1 MRKNVLVSLL
11 AVTSA
16 STMPAWANADVDQ
29 IKTDAAT
36 DWDGAS
42 DLEIE
47 SGLIVSPSGATI
59 TQTIKELYPGT
70 YTLTAETNEN
80 AKILIDGKE
89 LAADGQ
95 FKIDAV
101 KDVTISIESKD
112 GSQYKVG
119 GFKLTLVYNFANA
132 KKVLTSMLS
141 EATSKI
147 YTGDKAGQDL
157 LQKASSIA
165 AKVSAIDDDKE
176 DSYANYI
183 EYGLY
188 AETLE
193 ESAIY
198 QEIAK
203 FSTDV
208 DAQANNSSAYA
219 EAVTNDN
226 SVYNV
231 QKAALAAAKAAVD
244 AITDADEKAYVE
256 AMTKDA
262 YGNISDLIEDYKTR
276 AVAAYNEGSAGI
288 EFSAEKNA
296 DFVKDVTERLNGYSA
311 AITSAQADHA
321 AYVEVNDAITKV
333 KGDYTKSQQEIYNSL
348 QGDETHPD
356 VYEALRTEAQTKLN
370 AVYVNI
376 MAVEKA
382 NGTAENHVGAA
393 AAKDDNLAKLDEYTA
408 SITDLKTYYVD
419 KANVLKDAYTKAQ
432 TELKGLQD
440 RIDALKKTPGV
451 GDNAEFAETIN
462 GIQDSID
469 EFSSTIEADNKDNTI
484 DSKNYS
490 ETVRKI
496 STAID
501 DLTSGSQG
509 AVDNYN
515 AWVAVTELLK
525 GKQGEFDEAKKA
537 VNALASTD
545 KKYVVSGKY
554 AAEETAIQN
563 SIADLTKGADDA
575 LEDRKCVEYQTENAA
590 AINAIS
596 ATVDAYQQA
605 AEAALAAYET
615 IVTEVAKYNEAI
627 AELEEKVTNRSVY
640 VYAESTDQKKVTYG
654 DKIDGFK
661 ATVNDITGAKDE
673 ALKLAGKE
681 HSDALIAAE
690 GKTEGVT
697 IVADA
702 AALVDSYDPD
712 KAEYDKN
719 VVTEA
724 VGKLT
729 AQATAL
735 VDDAVDKLEKFED
748 WSTDSLGLRWEKE
761 IKAEKDYVDK
771 QIVDQRTAIAGA
783 TDTAKTDAAAAMA
796 VLANVNSALVEI
808 NDTIDKLIVKAKNIK
823 AEVAAN
829 KTAKTD
835 ADKVINGIETQLLG
849 NRATIKG
856 VVELNEDALRADEF
870 KTLVDELSDKIE
882 EQRKAVNDAYTSET
896 LVAAWADSEDE
907 EGNKV
912 EGIESKLNAI
922 SADVEAAREAAQ
934 ASTANY
940 KAYTEMSKEITR
952 LKGLI
957 TTEKAKVVELGDLGA
972 AQTYYDDLLDVTYT
986 GDLDKLQ
993 DGADNAYSEEGK
1005 RDCENFYNSKK
1016 ATLKLY
1022 ETNITKV
1029 ASDAKANKEN
1039 YDNQTAKHT
1048 TVSDSW
1054 SKVYYRISTS
1064 DQTSEVQGYLNRL
1077 TEQQTLLNGVNNLI
1091 DESYATGKSVDKN
1104 DEIIESLNNI
1114 SAKIEEINQEQLGG
1128 YYGAVAKDNAERY
1141 LAFTEAVEKARA
1153 DYNDAIILIADFS
1166 ALTNS
1171 DLAEVAAKYIKPA
1184 NEAMSGLLTDLRDF
1198 EKTVSTEYNDKY
1210 LGVAEPDLFD
1220 ANESYKKK
1228 VETDYIGVI
1237 ATALS
1242 TLDNEVSGK
1251 ARELLSV
1258 KLADAESK
1266 LNAAISS
1273 LNGYDQKVIEGSF
1286 TDVKKIIADAKNA
1299 SDEKYFA
1306 LSADKHLNALDT
1318 ITDEVI
1324 SAGQEDAAQR
1334 EYNTIIAA
1342 AEKQIAAD
1350 KETLAGYKY
1359 EGVENDI
1366 EAYDGAVM
1374 YYGFA
1379 KQHAEDNAGNLF
1391 GNNLDIIKATL
1402 DAYKTE
1408 AKRICDSAKAKN
1420 DNFNAEQGAYGEMMQ
1435 GVADLEKAHAEAA
1448 EFVDGYVITDDCGL
1462 TDAMSRIDELRT
1474 DIENN
1479 LSAGTCA
1486 SYKEDGYASDS
1497 LSVINKIKNVYTK
1510 ANTVESERLTA
1521 EIEALKGEQNKAAN
1535 AAQQRG
1541 DAAEIEKVDS
1551 YIDAIKELSDNLI
1564 DMEADPNFSALDE
1577 KDKQTKYLE
1586 FETRIA
1592 TMRAELAA
1600 YYNTNL
1606 ETTTIETLNSAL
1618 AEVESKYNAEYE
1630 VLDGCHT
1637 NVKADYTEALAAVKT
1652 SIDDIRAEIAE
1663 YADAGSI
1670 LFYEGKLST
1679 GIAAVETELAKL
1691 TQKIADAQ
1699 QPYDID
1705 TQKYGDLKDELDKLD
1720 GALADIIEKAG
1731 DGKYEFVNIDE
1742 ASIWNEDHL
1751 VSIKSI
1757 EDRIASD
1764 REALDERTTLLTNNS
1779 KNANAETVGKDIV
1792 AFDKGI
1798 TYTELYYRIE
1808 STDEKESGLRALYNT
1823 VGNIITNSNY
1833 TKETGDK
1840 LKKDLSELDKSIKAI
1855 SYYNNKAYDNF
1866 ISKDIYGNDLIDEDG
1881 NPVVMAIDYMTEAVP
1896 AVWERYGELTEL
1908 LNSLKADAEYYAYI
1922 LGDVNRDGSVMV
1934 DDYTEILNHVLE
1946 IETIEEG
1953 SVKYLAADVN
1963 EDGNVNIGDITGVT
1977 NIIIGNSNTGLRAA
1991 ARYAAQQGGAGNIE
2005 LATESNGDVTRV
2017 AVKINGSAAYVG
2029 AQMDIKLP
2037 AGVTLLSATSG
2048 SSEHN
2053 LYQNTL
2059 ADGTQ
2064 RVVVSSMQNSVL
2076 CTNGEAV
2083 VWLELAGKVDGN
2095 ISIDNVFASDARG
2108 IAYSIDGTGNGTTG
2122 IDGLDANKSLKDKI
2136 YSVGGQMMKT
2146 LKKGVNIL
2154 RGSDGSTKKV
2164 LRK

>member
-36 DWDGAS
+36 DWEGAS
-42 DLEIE
+42 DLELE
-47 SGLIVSPSGATI
+47 SGLIVSPSGATV
-59 TQTIKELYPGT
+59 TQNIGKLYPGT

-80 AKILIDGKE
+80 AKILVDGKE

-95 FKIDAV
+95 FKIDVV

-132 KKVLTSMLS
+132 KSVLTSMLS

-147 YTGDKAGQDL
+147 YAEDEAGKAL
-157 LQKASSIA
+157 LQEASSLATKVAAIA
-165 AKVSAIDDDKE
+165 DDNE
-176 DSYANYI
+176 DSYAKYI

-198 QEIAK
+198 NEIAE
-203 FSTDV
+203 FSKKV

-219 EAVTNDN
+219 EAKK
-226 SVYNV
+226 VYEA
-231 QKAALAAAKAAVD
+231 QTTALATAKAAVD
-244 AITDADEKAYVE
+244 AIADADEKAYVE
-256 AMTKDA
+256 AMTKGA
-262 YGNISDLIEDYKTR
+262 YGTISEKIEKYKTE
-276 AVAAYNEGSAGI
+276 ADAAYAKGTAGK

-296 DFVKDVTERLNGYSA
+296 EFVGDVTDLLKKYSD
-311 AITSAQADHA
+311 AIKSAQADHA
-321 AYVEVNDAITKV
+321 AYVEVGEAIATIKTL
-333 KGDYTKSQQEIYNSL
+333 YTESQQEIYSGL
-348 QGDETHPD
+348 QGDDTHPD
-356 VYEALRTEAQTKLN
+356 VYEALRTKAQTELN

-376 MAVEKA
+376 MTVEKA
-382 NGTAENHVGAA
+382 NGTDENHAGAA
-393 AAKDDNLAKLDEYTA
+393 TAKEENLAKLAEYTA
-408 SITDLKTYYVD
+408 SINELKTTYVD
-419 KANVLKDAYTKAQ
+419 KANALKEAYTKAKAD
-432 TELKGLQD
+432 LKGLQD
-440 RIDALKKTPGV
+440 RLDALKKTPGV
-451 GDNAEFAETIN
+451 GDNAEFAETISE
-462 GIQDSID
+462 IQASID
-469 EFSSTIEADNKDNTI
+469 AFSSTIEADNKENTI
-484 DSKNYS
+484 DSKDYS
-490 ETVRKI
+490 ETVSKI
-496 STAID
+496 SIAID
-501 DLTSGSQG
+501 ELTSGSQG

-515 AWVAVTELLK
+515 AWIAVTELLK
-525 GKQGEFDEAKKA
+525 GKQGEYDEAKKA
-537 VNALASTD
+537 VNALVSTD
-545 KKYVVSGKY
+545 KAYVVSGKY
-554 AAEETAIQN
+554 ATEEAAIQKSIDGFKSGAETA
-563 SIADLTKGADDA
+563 LKEGT
-575 LEDRKCVEYQTENAA
+575 CVKYQTDNTD
-590 AINAIS
+590 AINDIS
-596 ATVDAYQQA
+596 ATVAAYQQA
-605 AEAALAAYET
+605 AKDALDAYEI
-615 IVTEVAKYNEAI
+615 IVGEVANCNMAI
-627 AELEEKVTNRSVY
+627 AYLEEKVTNRSVY

-661 ATVNDITGAKDE
+661 ATIKEITTDKDA
-673 ALKLAGKE
+673 ALDLEGKE
-681 HSDALIAAE
+681 HSDKLIEVADEAYTAKVEIE
-690 GKTEGVT
+690 GKAET
-697 IVADA
+697 
-702 AALVDSYDPD
+702 LVNSYDAD

-761 IKAEKDYVDK
+761 VKAEKDYVDK
-771 QIVDQRTAIAGA
+771 QIAEQKTAIDDA
-783 TDTAKTDAAAAMA
+783 TKTAETDAAAAMA

-808 NDTIDKLIVKAKNIK
+808 NDTIDKLIVKAGNIK
-823 AEVAAN
+823 TEVAAN

-835 ADKVINGIETQLLG
+835 ADKAIASIETQLLG

-856 VVELNEDALRADEF
+856 VEELNEDASRAAEF
-870 KTLVDELSDKIE
+870 TAMVAELSDKIGK
-882 EQRKAVNDAYTSET
+882 QKQAVNDAYASET
-896 LVAAWADSEDE
+896 LVAAWADSEDG

-912 EGIESKLNAI
+912 EGIKSKLDAI
-922 SADVEAAREAAQ
+922 SADVAAAREAAQ

-940 KAYTEMSKEITR
+940 KAYAEMSKEITR

-957 TTEKAKVVELGDLGA
+957 TTEKAKVGELGDLGA

-1048 TVSDSW
+1048 TVNESW

-1153 DYNDAIILIADFS
+1153 DYNNAIILIADFS

-1171 DLAEVAAKYIKPA
+1171 DLAEVAAEYIKPA

-1198 EKTVSTEYNDKY
+1198 EKTVSTEYNKY
-1210 LGVAEPDLFD
+1210 LETAEPDLFD
-1220 ANESYKKK
+1220 ANESYKKT
-1228 VETDYIGVI
+1228 VEIDYIGKI

-1258 KLADAESK
+1258 KLADAEGK
-1266 LNAAISS
+1266 LNAAIAS
-1273 LNGYDQKVIEGSF
+1273 LDGYDQKVIDGSF

-1318 ITDEVI
+1318 VTDEVI

-1366 EAYDGAVM
+1366 KAYEEQAVI
-1374 YYGFA
+1374 YYGWA

-1408 AKRICDSAKAKN
+1408 AKRICDAAKAKN

-1474 DIENN
+1474 AIENN

-1510 ANTVESERLTA
+1510 ANTAESERLTA

-1551 YIDAIKELSDNLI
+1551 YIDAIKELSVNLI
-1564 DMEADPNFSALDE
+1564 DMEADPGFIALDE
-1577 KDKQTKYLE
+1577 KDKQPKYLE
-1586 FETRIA
+1586 FETKIA

-1600 YYNTNL
+1600 YYDANL
-1606 ETTTIETLNSAL
+1606 AATTIETLNSAL
-1618 AEVESKYNAEYE
+1618 AEVESKYNAELK
-1630 VLDGCHT
+1630 VLNGCHQ
-1637 NVKADYTEALAAVKT
+1637 NVKDDYTEALAAVKT
-1652 SIDDIRAEIAE
+1652 SIDNMSAEIAK
-1663 YADAGSI
+1663 YAEAGSI

-1679 GIAAVETELAKL
+1679 GIAAVEAELAKL
-1691 TQKIADAQ
+1691 TQDIADAQ
-1699 QPYDID
+1699 KPYTINDA
-1705 TQKYGDLKDELDKLD
+1705 KYVELTAELDKLEASLD
-1720 GALADIIEKAG
+1720 AVVEKISN
-1731 DGKYEFVNIDE
+1731 YEFFD
-1742 ASIWNEDHL
+1742 
-1751 VSIKSI
+1751 IKQYQYYI
-1757 EDRIASD
+1757 EDVRGVIDYDRQILEETNAAFSLTENSENVNKSLVELCIADLDKYATYDELEQRIY
-1764 REALDERTTLLTNNS
+1764 NS
-1779 KNANAETVGKDIV
+1779 NENK
-1792 AFDKGI
+1792 
-1798 TYTELYYRIE
+1798 
-1808 STDEKESGLRALYNT
+1808 SGLLALYNK
-1823 VGNIITNSNY
+1823 VSNIINTSKYTEENGDELRAERLRLNRLIGLLYTYNS
-1833 TKETGDK
+1833 D
-1840 LKKDLSELDKSIKAI
+1840 A
-1855 SYYNNKAYDNF
+1855 YNNGTVNQ
-1866 ISKDIYGNDLIDEDG
+1866 DLDG
-1881 NPVVMAIDYMTEAVP
+1881 NPLLDEETGVQGMAIDYMTEAVP
-1896 AVWERYGELTEL
+1896 AVWERYGELTEQ
-1908 LNSLKADAEYYAYI
+1908 LNSLKADAEGYAYI
-1922 LGDVNRDGSVMV
+1922 LGDVNRDGSVLV
-1934 DDYTEILNHVLE
+1934 DDYTQILNYVLE
-1946 IETIEEG
+1946 VETVDEG
-1953 SVKYLAADVN
+1953 SMEYLAADVN
-1963 EDGNVNIGDITGVT
+1963 EDGNINIGDVTAVT
-1977 NIIIGNSNTGLRAA
+1977 NAILGNNNTGLRAV
-1991 ARYAAQQGGAGNIE
+1991 ARYEAAQQGAAGSLE

-2017 AVKINGSAAYVG
+2017 AVRINGSAAYVG

-2064 RVVVSSMQNSVL
+2064 RVVVSSMQNSAL
-2076 CTNGEAV
+2076 GTNGEAV
-2083 VWLELAGKVDGN
+2083 VLLELAGKVDGN
-2095 ISIDNVFASDARG
+2095 ISIANVFASDARG
-2108 IAYSIDGTGNGTTG
+2108 IAYSIDGTGEGTTG
-2122 IDGLDANKSLKDKI
+2122 IGGVDADKSLKDKI
-2136 YSVGGQMMKT
+2136 YSVGGQVIKT

>member
-36 DWDGAS
+36 DWEGAS

-47 SGLIVSPSGATI
+47 SGLIVSPSGATVTRNI
-59 TQTIKELYPGT
+59 GKLYPGT

-89 LAADGQ
+89 LAANGQ
-95 FKIDAV
+95 FKVDAV

-132 KKVLTSMLS
+132 KNVLTSMLS

-147 YTGDKAGQDL
+147 YAGDDAGKAL
-157 LQKASSIA
+157 LQEASSIA
-165 AKVSAIDDDKE
+165 TKVAAIADDKE

-198 QEIAK
+198 KEIAE
-203 FSTDV
+203 FSNKV
-208 DAQANNSSAYA
+208 DAQANNSTAYA

-226 SVYNV
+226 SIYNV
-231 QKAALAAAKAAVD
+231 QKAALATAKAAVD

-256 AMTKDA
+256 AITKEA
-262 YGNISDLIEDYKTR
+262 YDNISSKIEDYKTR
-276 AVAAYNEGSAGI
+276 AVAAYENGTAGI

-296 DFVKDVTERLNGYSA
+296 AFVGEVEKLLNEYSA
-311 AITSAQADHA
+311 AIESAQADHA
-321 AYVEVNDAITKV
+321 AYVEVSEAISTIKTL
-333 KGDYTKSQQEIYNSL
+333 YTTSQQEIYNSL

-356 VYEALRTEAQTKLN
+356 VYEALRTEAQTELN

-382 NGTAENHVGAA
+382 NGTADNHVGAA
-393 AAKDDNLAKLDEYTA
+393 VGKDTNLTKLAEFTT
-408 SITDLKTYYVD
+408 SINNLKDKYVT
-419 KANVLKDAYTKAQ
+419 KANALKAAYTDAKA
-432 TELKGLQD
+432 ELKGLQD
-440 RIDALKKTPGV
+440 RIDALKNTPGV
-451 GDNAEFAETIN
+451 GDNAEFTETIDE
-462 GIQDSID
+462 IQASID
-469 EFSSTIEADNKDNTI
+469 AFSSMIEADNNDNTI

-490 ETVRKI
+490 ETVSKI

-501 DLTSGSQG
+501 ELTSGSQG

-515 AWVAVTELLK
+515 AWGAVTDLLK
-525 GKQGEFDEAKKA
+525 DKQKEFDEAKKA

-554 AAEETAIQN
+554 AAEETAIQK
-563 SIADLTKGADDA
+563 SIADLTAGADDA
-575 LEDRKCVEYQTENAA
+575 LKYGTCVKYQTENAA
-590 AINAIS
+590 AINEIS
-596 ATVDAYQQA
+596 TKVNDYQTA

-615 IVTEVAKYNEAI
+615 IVTKVAEYNEAI

-640 VYAESTDQKKVTYG
+640 VNGNKSVTYG

-661 ATVNDITGAKDE
+661 ATVKKITGAKDE
-673 ALKLAGKE
+673 ALELAGKE
-681 HSDALIAAE
+681 HSDALIAAAAL
-690 GKTEGVT
+690 TNDVN
-697 IVADA
+697 IVAEA
-702 AALVDSYDPD
+702 AALVDIYDAD

-783 TDTAKTDAAAAMA
+783 TETAKTDAAAAMA

-856 VVELNEDALRADEF
+856 VVELNEDALRVDEF
-870 KTLVDELSDKIE
+870 TTLVDELSAKIE

-912 EGIESKLNAI
+912 EGLESKLNTI

-957 TTEKAKVVELGDLGA
+957 TTEKAKVGELGDLGA

-1077 TEQQTLLNGVNNLI
+1077 TEQQTLLNGVTNLI

-1104 DEIIESLNNI
+1104 DEIIESLKNI
-1114 SAKIEEINQEQLGG
+1114 SAEIDKINQEQLGG

-1141 LAFTEAVEKARA
+1141 LAFTEAVAKARA
-1153 DYNDAIILIADFS
+1153 DYNNAIILIADFS

-1171 DLAEVAAKYIKPA
+1171 DLAKVAADYIKSA

-1198 EKTVSTEYNDKY
+1198 EKTVSTEYNKY
-1210 LGVAEPDLFD
+1210 LETAEPDLFD

-1251 ARELLSV
+1251 ARELLNV
-1258 KLADAESK
+1258 KLADAEGK
-1266 LNAAISS
+1266 LNAAIAS

-1318 ITDEVI
+1318 VTDEVI

-1366 EAYDGAVM
+1366 KAYEEQAVI

-1379 KQHAEDNAGNLF
+1379 KERAEANIGNLF
-1391 GNNLDIIKATL
+1391 EHMTTIKAWL
-1402 DAYKTE
+1402 GVYKSTAE
-1408 AKRICDSAKAKN
+1408 SICNSAKAKN

-1448 EFVDGYVITDDCGL
+1448 KFVDGYVITDDCGL

-1474 DIENN
+1474 AIENN

-1497 LSVINKIKNVYTK
+1497 LSVINNIKNVYTK
-1510 ANTVESERLTA
+1510 ANTKESERLTA

-1551 YIDAIKELSDNLI
+1551 YIDAIKELSVNLI
-1564 DMEADPNFSALDE
+1564 DMEADPNFSALDA
-1577 KDKQTKYLE
+1577 KDKQREYLE

-1592 TMRAELAA
+1592 TMRSELAA
-1600 YYNTNL
+1600 YYNANL

-1630 VLDGCHT
+1630 VLNGCHT

-1663 YADAGSI
+1663 YAEAGSI

-1691 TQKIADAQ
+1691 TQEITDAQ
-1699 QPYDID
+1699 TPYTINDA
-1705 TQKYGDLKDELDKLD
+1705 KYVELKAELDSLE
-1720 GALADIIEKAG
+1720 ASLNAVVEKIS
-1731 DGKYEFVNIDE
+1731 KYEFFDIKQYQYYIEGVRSYINYDRQTLEEANGTFSLTESSENVN
-1742 ASIWNEDHL
+1742 
-1751 VSIKSI
+1751 KS
-1757 EDRIASD
+1757 
-1764 REALDERTTLLTNNS
+1764 
-1779 KNANAETVGKDIV
+1779 VV
-1792 AFDKGI
+1792 
-1798 TYTELYYRIE
+1798 ELYIADLDKYATYYELEQRI
-1808 STDEKESGLRALYNT
+1808 SNSVNESGLSALYDK
-1823 VGNIITNSNY
+1823 VSNIIANSKYTEETRNELTTERNRLSNLIAWLYNY
-1833 TKETGDK
+1833 NSEAYTGFVNY
-1840 LKKDLSELDKSIKAI
+1840 DL
-1855 SYYNNKAYDNF
+1855 
-1866 ISKDIYGNDLIDEDG
+1866 DG
-1881 NPVVMAIDYMTEAVP
+1881 NPLFDAETELQGVSIDYMTEAVP
-1896 AVWERYGELTEL
+1896 AVWKRYGELAEQ
-1908 LNSLKADAEYYAYI
+1908 LNSLKADAEGYAYI

-1953 SVKYLAADVN
+1953 SMKYLAADVN

-2076 CTNGEAV
+2076 GTNGEAV

>member
-36 DWDGAS
+36 DWEGAS

-47 SGLIVSPSGATI
+47 SGLIVSPSGATV
-59 TQTIKELYPGT
+59 TQNIGKLYPGT

-89 LAADGQ
+89 LAANGQ

-132 KKVLTSMLS
+132 KSVLTSMLS

-147 YTGDKAGQDL
+147 YTEDEAGKAL
-157 LQKASSIA
+157 LQKASSLATKVAAIA
-165 AKVSAIDDDKE
+165 DDKE
-176 DSYANYI
+176 DSYAKYI

-198 QEIAK
+198 NEIAE
-203 FSTDV
+203 FSKDV

-231 QKAALAAAKAAVD
+231 QKAALATAKAAVD

-256 AMTKDA
+256 AMTKGA
-262 YGNISDLIEDYKTR
+262 YDSISSKIEDYKNR
-276 AVAAYNEGSAGI
+276 ADDAYENGRAGI

-296 DFVKDVTERLNGYSA
+296 AFVGEVEKLLNEYSA
-311 AITSAQADHA
+311 AIESAQADHA
-321 AYVEVNDAITKV
+321 AYVEVSEAISTIKTL
-333 KGDYTKSQQEIYNSL
+333 YTTSQQEIYNSL

-356 VYEALRTEAQTKLN
+356 VYEALRTKAQTELN

-393 AAKDDNLAKLDEYTA
+393 AAKEENLAKLDEYTD
-408 SITDLKTYYVD
+408 SINGLETTYVAKAKALKE
-419 KANVLKDAYTKAQ
+419 AYTKAKA
-432 TELKGLQD
+432 ELKGLQD
-440 RIDALKKTPGV
+440 RIDALKNTPGV
-451 GDNAEFAETIN
+451 GDNADFTETIN
-462 GIQDSID
+462 EIQASID
-469 EFSSTIEADNKDNTI
+469 AFSGTIEADNKDNTI

-490 ETVRKI
+490 ETVSKI

-501 DLTSGSQG
+501 ELTSGSQG

-515 AWVAVTELLK
+515 AWGAVTDLLK
-525 GKQGEFDEAKKA
+525 DKQKEFDDAKKV
-537 VNALASTD
+537 VNALVSTD

-554 AAEETAIQN
+554 AAEETAIQK
-563 SIADLTKGADDA
+563 SIADLTKGADEA
-575 LEDRKCVEYQTENAA
+575 LKYGTCVEYQTENTA

-615 IVTEVAKYNEAI
+615 IVTKVAEYNEAI

-661 ATVNDITGAKDE
+661 ATVKNITGAKDE
-673 ALKLAGKE
+673 ALELAGKE
-681 HSDALIAAE
+681 HSDALIAAKN
-690 GKTEGVT
+690 KTNDVT
-697 IVADA
+697 IVADVA
-702 AALVDSYDPD
+702 KLVGSYDKD
-712 KAEYDKN
+712 KTTYDED
-719 VVTEA
+719 VVDIALE
-724 VGKLT
+724 KLL
-729 AQATAL
+729 AQATGL
-735 VDDAVDKLEKFED
+735 VKGAYDIINAYS
-748 WSTDSLGLRWEKE
+748 WSQDELGLSHGDINNK
-761 IKAEKDYVDK
+761 KA
-771 QIVDQRTAIAGA
+771 AIEAELREQESKIES
-783 TDTAKTDAAAAMA
+783 AKTESDKAAAMA
-796 VLANVNSALVEI
+796 VLTSVTTEVSKI
-808 NDTIDKLIVKAKNIK
+808 NTKIGELINEADGVKAK
-823 AEVAAN
+823 VQAN
-829 KTAKTD
+829 KDAKTV

-849 NRATIKG
+849 NRSTIKG
-856 VVELNEDALRADEF
+856 VEELNEDALRADEF
-870 KTLVDELSDKIE
+870 TDMVNDLNGKIGELR
-882 EQRKAVNDAYTSET
+882 QAVNDAYTSET

-912 EGIESKLNAI
+912 EGLESKLNAI

-957 TTEKAKVVELGDLGA
+957 TTEKAKVGELGDLGA

-1077 TEQQTLLNGVNNLI
+1077 TEQQTLLNGVTNLI

-1104 DEIIESLNNI
+1104 DEIIESLKNI
-1114 SAKIEEINQEQLGG
+1114 SAEIDKINQEQLGG

-1141 LAFTEAVEKARA
+1141 LAFTEAVAKARA
-1153 DYNDAIILIADFS
+1153 DYNNAIILIADFS

-1171 DLAEVAAKYIKPA
+1171 DLAKVAADYIKSA

-1198 EKTVSTEYNDKY
+1198 EKTVSTEYNKY
-1210 LGVAEPDLFD
+1210 LETAEPDLFD

-1251 ARELLSV
+1251 ARELLNV
-1258 KLADAESK
+1258 KLADAEGK
-1266 LNAAISS
+1266 LNAAIAS

-1318 ITDEVI
+1318 VTDEVI

-1366 EAYDGAVM
+1366 KAYEEQAVI

-1379 KQHAEDNAGNLF
+1379 KERAEANIGNLF
-1391 GNNLDIIKATL
+1391 EHMTTIKAWL
-1402 DAYKTE
+1402 GVYKSTAE
-1408 AKRICDSAKAKN
+1408 SICNSAKAKN

-1448 EFVDGYVITDDCGL
+1448 KFVDGYVITDDCGL

-1474 DIENN
+1474 AIENN

-1497 LSVINKIKNVYTK
+1497 LSVINNIKNVYTK
-1510 ANTVESERLTA
+1510 ANTKESERLTA

-1551 YIDAIKELSDNLI
+1551 YIDAIKELSVNLI
-1564 DMEADPNFSALDE
+1564 DMEADPNFSALDA
-1577 KDKQTKYLE
+1577 KDKQREYLE

-1592 TMRAELAA
+1592 TMRSELAA
-1600 YYNTNL
+1600 YYNANL

-1618 AEVESKYNAEYE
+1618 AEVESKYNAEYK
-1630 VLDGCHT
+1630 VLNGCHT

-1663 YADAGSI
+1663 YAEAGSI

-1691 TQKIADAQ
+1691 TQDIADAQ
-1699 QPYDID
+1699 TPYTINDA
-1705 TQKYGDLKDELDKLD
+1705 KYVELKAELDSLE
-1720 GALADIIEKAG
+1720 ASLNAVVEKIS
-1731 DGKYEFVNIDE
+1731 KYEFFDIKQYQYYIEGVRSYINYDRQTLEEANGTFSLTESSENVN
-1742 ASIWNEDHL
+1742 
-1751 VSIKSI
+1751 KS
-1757 EDRIASD
+1757 
-1764 REALDERTTLLTNNS
+1764 
-1779 KNANAETVGKDIV
+1779 VV
-1792 AFDKGI
+1792 
-1798 TYTELYYRIE
+1798 ELYIADLDKYATYYELEQRI
-1808 STDEKESGLRALYNT
+1808 SNSVNESGLSALYDK
-1823 VGNIITNSNY
+1823 VSNIIANSKYTEETRNELTTERNRLSNLIAWLYNY
-1833 TKETGDK
+1833 NSEAYTGFV
-1840 LKKDLSELDKSIKAI
+1840 
-1855 SYYNNKAYDNF
+1855 Y
-1866 ISKDIYGNDLIDEDG
+1866 NDLDG
-1881 NPVVMAIDYMTEAVP
+1881 NPLFDAETGIQGVAIDYMTEAVP
-1896 AVWERYGELTEL
+1896 AVWERYGELAEQ
-1908 LNSLKADAEYYAYI
+1908 LNSLKADAEGYAYI

-1953 SVKYLAADVN
+1953 SMKYLAADVN

-2005 LATESNGDVTRV
+2005 LATESDGDVTRV

-2037 AGVTLLSATSG
+2037 AGVTMLSATSG

-2076 CTNGEAV
+2076 GTNGEAV

>member
-59 TQTIKELYPGT
+59 TQTIKQLYPGN

-80 AKILIDGKE
+80 AKILVDGKE
-89 LAADGQ
+89 LAADGK
-95 FKIDAV
+95 FAIDAV

-132 KKVLTSMLS
+132 KSVLTSMLS

-147 YTGDKAGQDL
+147 YAGDDAGKAL
-157 LQKASSIA
+157 LQEASSLATKVTAIA
-165 AKVSAIDDDKE
+165 DDKE
-176 DSYANYI
+176 DSYAKYI

-198 QEIAK
+198 NDIAE
-203 FSTDV
+203 FSKKV
-208 DAQANNSSAYA
+208 DAQANNSTAYA

-231 QKAALAAAKAAVD
+231 QKAALATAKAAVD
-244 AITDADEKAYVE
+244 AITDAKAKAYVE
-256 AMTKDA
+256 AKTKGA
-262 YGNISDLIEDYKTR
+262 YDEISGLIEDYKNR
-276 AVAAYNEGSAGI
+276 ADAAYAKGSAGI
-288 EFSAEKNA
+288 EFSAEENA
-296 DFVKDVTERLNGYSA
+296 KFVGEVEKLLNEYSA

-321 AYVEVNDAITKV
+321 AYVEVSEAIATIKTL
-333 KGDYTKSQQEIYNSL
+333 YTTSQQEIYNSL

-370 AVYVNI
+370 AIYVNI

-382 NGTAENHVGAA
+382 NGTAESHVGAA
-393 AAKDDNLAKLDEYTA
+393 AAKEENLAKLAEYTT
-408 SITDLKTYYVD
+408 SINDLKTTYVA
-419 KANVLKDAYTKAQ
+419 KANALKAAYTDAQ
-432 TELKGLQD
+432 TKLKGLQD
-440 RIDALKKTPGV
+440 RLDVLKKTPGV
-451 GDNAEFAETIN
+451 GDNAQFTETIN
-462 GIQDSID
+462 KIQASID
-469 EFSSTIEADNKDNTI
+469 AFSSTIEADNKENTI
-484 DSKNYS
+484 DSKDYS
-490 ETVRKI
+490 GTVDNI
-496 STAID
+496 NNAID
-501 DLTSGSQG
+501 ELTSGSQG

-525 GKQGEFDEAKKA
+525 GKQSKFDEAKKA
-537 VNALASTD
+537 VNALVSTD

-554 AAEETAIQN
+554 ATEEAAIQE
-563 SIADLTKGADDA
+563 SITDLTTGADAA
-575 LEDRKCVEYQTENAA
+575 LTEGTCVKYQTENAA
-590 AINAIS
+590 AIENIS
-596 ATVDAYQQA
+596 TTVAAYQKA
-605 AEAALAAYET
+605 AEDALAAYET
-615 IVTEVAKYNEAI
+615 VVAEVAEYNKAI
-627 AELEEKVTNRSVY
+627 AALEEVVTNRSVY
-640 VYAESTDQKKVTYG
+640 VNGNKSVTYG

-661 ATVNDITGAKDE
+661 ATVKEITGAKDA
-673 ALKLAGKE
+673 ALDLDGKK
-681 HSDALIAAE
+681 HSDALIAAKN
-690 GKTEGVT
+690 KTNNVT
-697 IVADA
+697 IVAEA
-702 AALVDSYDPD
+702 ATLVSSYDTD

-735 VDDAVDKLEKFED
+735 VDDAVDKLEDFED

-761 IKAEKDYVDK
+761 VKAEKDYVDK
-771 QIVDQRTAIAGA
+771 QIAEQKTAIDDA
-783 TDTAKTDAAAAMA
+783 TKTAETDAAAAMA

-808 NDTIDKLIVKAKNIK
+808 NDTIDKLIVKAGNIK
-823 AEVAAN
+823 TEVAAN

-835 ADKVINGIETQLLG
+835 ADKTIASIETQLLG

-856 VVELNEDALRADEF
+856 VEELNEDASRAAEF
-870 KTLVDELSDKIE
+870 TAMVAELSDKIGK
-882 EQRKAVNDAYTSET
+882 QKQAVNDAYASET
-896 LVAAWADSEDE
+896 LVAAWADSEDG

-912 EGIESKLNAI
+912 EGIKSKLDAI
-922 SADVEAAREAAQ
+922 SADVAAACEAAQ

-957 TTEKAKVVELGDLGA
+957 TTEKAKVGELGDLGA

-986 GDLDKLQ
+986 GNLDKLQ

-1039 YDNQTAKHT
+1039 YDDQTAKHT
-1048 TVSDSW
+1048 TVNDSW

-1091 DESYATGKSVDKN
+1091 AESYATGKSVDKN

-1128 YYGAVAKDNAERY
+1128 YYAAVAKDNAERY
-1141 LAFTEAVEKARA
+1141 RAFTETVETARA
-1153 DYNDAIILIADFS
+1153 DYNDAILLIADFS

-1171 DLAEVAAKYIKPA
+1171 DLAEVATEYIKAA
-1184 NEAMSGLLTDLRDF
+1184 NEAMSGLLTDLRNF
-1198 EKTVSTEYNDKY
+1198 EKTVSTEYNKY
-1210 LGVAEPDLFD
+1210 LETAEPDLFD
-1220 ANESYKKK
+1220 ANESYKKT
-1228 VETDYIGVI
+1228 VETDYIGKI

-1242 TLDNEVSGK
+1242 NLDNVVSGK
-1251 ARELLSV
+1251 ARELLNV
-1258 KLADAESK
+1258 KLTEAEGK
-1266 LNAAISS
+1266 LNAAIAS
-1273 LNGYDQKVIEGSF
+1273 LAGYDQKVVDGSF

-1318 ITDEVI
+1318 VTDEVI
-1324 SAGQEDAAQR
+1324 SAGLENAAQS

-1350 KETLAGYKY
+1350 RETLEGYKY

-1366 EAYDGAVM
+1366 KAYEEQAVI
-1374 YYGFA
+1374 YYGWA

-1420 DNFNAEQGAYGEMMQ
+1420 DKFNAEEGAYGEMMQ
-1435 GVADLEKAHAEAA
+1435 GVADLETAYADAA
-1448 EFVDGYVITDDCGL
+1448 KFVDGYVITDDCGL
-1462 TDAMSRIDELRT
+1462 TYAMGSIDDLRK
-1474 DIENN
+1474 DIESN

-1497 LSVINKIKNVYTK
+1497 LNVINNIKNVYTK
-1510 ANTVESERLTA
+1510 ANTEESKRLFA

-1535 AAQQRG
+1535 EVEG
-1541 DAAEIEKVDS
+1541 TDKAAEVDAYLGKIED
-1551 YIDAIKELSDNLI
+1551 LSDGLK
-1564 DMEADPNFSALDE
+1564 DMEADPGFIALDA
-1577 KDKQTKYLE
+1577 KDKQPKYLE
-1586 FETRIA
+1586 FETKIA

-1600 YYNTNL
+1600 YYDANL
-1606 ETTTIETLNSAL
+1606 AATTIETLNSAL
-1618 AEVESKYNAEYE
+1618 AEVESKYNAEVE
-1630 VLDGCHT
+1630 VLNGCHT
-1637 NVKADYTEALAAVKT
+1637 NVIADYAEALAAVKT
-1652 SIDDIRAEIAE
+1652 SVDNMSAEIAK
-1663 YADAGSI
+1663 YAEAGSI
-1670 LFYEGKLST
+1670 LFYEGKIST
-1679 GIAAVETELAKL
+1679 GIAAVEAELAKL
-1691 TQKIADAQ
+1691 TQDIANAQKPYTINDA
-1699 QPYDID
+1699 
-1705 TQKYGDLKDELDKLD
+1705 KYVELTAELDKLEASLD
-1720 GALADIIEKAG
+1720 AVVEKISN
-1731 DGKYEFVNIDE
+1731 YEFFDIKLYQYYIEGVRSYISYDRQILEE
-1742 ASIWNEDHL
+1742 ANGTFS
-1751 VSIKSI
+1751 
-1757 EDRIASD
+1757 
-1764 REALDERTTLLTNNS
+1764 LTESS
-1779 KNANAETVGKDIV
+1779 KNVNKSVVELYIADL
-1792 AFDKGI
+1792 DKYATYYELEQRISNSDENKSGLLALYDNVSNI
-1798 TYTELYYRIE
+1798 INTSKYTEEIRDELSTERLRIN
-1808 STDEKESGLRALYNT
+1808 KLIAFLYNY
-1823 VGNIITNSNY
+1823 NSY
-1833 TKETGDK
+1833 
-1840 LKKDLSELDKSIKAI
+1840 A
-1855 SYYNNKAYDNF
+1855 YNNGIVN
-1866 ISKDIYGNDLIDEDG
+1866 NDLDG
-1881 NPVVMAIDYMTEAVP
+1881 NPLFDEETGVQGVAIDYMTEAVP
-1896 AVWERYGELTEL
+1896 AVWERYGELTEQ
-1908 LNSLKADAEYYAYI
+1908 LNSLKADAEGYAYI
-1922 LGDVNRDGSVMV
+1922 LGDVNRDGSVLV
-1934 DDYTEILNHVLE
+1934 DDYTQILNYVLE
-1946 IETIEEG
+1946 VETAEEG
-1953 SVKYLAADVN
+1953 SMEYLAADVN
-1963 EDGNVNIGDITGVT
+1963 EDGNINIGDVTAVT
-1977 NIIIGNSNTGLRAA
+1977 NAILGNNNTGLRAV
-1991 ARYAAQQGGAGNIE
+1991 ARYEAAQQGAAGSLE

-2017 AVKINGSAAYVG
+2017 AVRINGSAAYVG

-2064 RVVVSSMQNSVL
+2064 RVVVSSMQNSAL
-2076 CTNGEAV
+2076 GTNGEAV
-2083 VWLELAGKVDGN
+2083 VLLELAGKVDGN
-2095 ISIDNVFASDARG
+2095 ISIANVFASDARG
-2108 IAYSIDGTGNGTTG
+2108 IAYSIDGTGEGTTG
-2122 IDGLDANKSLKDKI
+2122 IGGVDADKSLKDKI
-2136 YSVGGQMMKT
+2136 YSVGGQVMKT

>member
-36 DWDGAS
+36 DWEGAS

-47 SGLIVSPSGATI
+47 SGLIVSPSGATV
-59 TQTIKELYPGT
+59 TQNIGKLYPGT

-89 LAADGQ
+89 LAANGQ

-119 GFKLTLVYNFANA
+119 GFKLTLVYNFADA

-147 YTGDKAGQDL
+147 YTEDEAGKAL
-157 LQKASSIA
+157 LQKASSLATKVAAIA
-165 AKVSAIDDDKE
+165 DDKE
-176 DSYANYI
+176 DSYAKYI

-198 QEIAK
+198 NEIAE

-219 EAVTNDN
+219 EAEK
-226 SVYNV
+226 VYEA
-231 QKAALAAAKAAVD
+231 QKAALATAKAAVD
-244 AITDADEKAYVE
+244 AITDAKAKAYVD
-256 AMTKDA
+256 AMTKGA
-262 YGNISDLIEDYKTR
+262 YGTISEKIETYKTE
-276 AVAAYNEGSAGI
+276 ADAAYAKGTAGK

-296 DFVKDVTERLNGYSA
+296 EFVGDVTDLLKEYSD
-311 AITSAQADHA
+311 AIESAKADHA
-321 AYVEVNDAITKV
+321 AYVEVSEAIATIKTL
-333 KGDYTKSQQEIYNSL
+333 YTTSQQEIYNSL

-356 VYEALRTEAQTKLN
+356 VYEALRTKAQTELN

-393 AAKDDNLAKLDEYTA
+393 VGKDTNLTKLAECTT
-408 SITDLKTYYVD
+408 SINNLKDKYVT
-419 KANVLKDAYTKAQ
+419 KANALKDAYTDAKA
-432 TELKGLQD
+432 ELKGLQD
-440 RIDALKKTPGV
+440 RLDALKNTPGV
-451 GDNAEFAETIN
+451 GDNAKFTGTIDE
-462 GIQDSID
+462 IQASID
-469 EFSSTIEADNKDNTI
+469 DFSGTIEADNNDNTI

-490 ETVRKI
+490 ETVSKI
-496 STAID
+496 NTAIEK
-501 DLTSGSQG
+501 LTSGSQG

-525 GKQGEFDEAKKA
+525 DKQKEFDDAKKV
-537 VNALASTD
+537 VNALVSTD

-554 AAEETAIQN
+554 AAEETAIQK
-563 SIADLTKGADDA
+563 SIADLTAGADDA
-575 LEDRKCVEYQTENAA
+575 LKYGTCVKYQTENAA
-590 AINAIS
+590 AINEIS
-596 ATVDAYQQA
+596 TKVNDYQTA

-615 IVTEVAKYNEAI
+615 IVTKVAEYNEAI

-640 VYAESTDQKKVTYG
+640 VNGNKSVTYG

-661 ATVNDITGAKDE
+661 ATVKKITGAKDE
-673 ALKLAGKE
+673 ALELAGKE
-681 HSDALIAAE
+681 HSDALIAAAAL
-690 GKTEGVT
+690 TNDVN
-697 IVADA
+697 IVAEA
-702 AALVDSYDPD
+702 AALVDIYDAD

-783 TDTAKTDAAAAMA
+783 TETAKTDAAAAMA

-856 VVELNEDALRADEF
+856 VVELNEDALRVDEF
-870 KTLVDELSDKIE
+870 TTLVDELSAKIE

-912 EGIESKLNAI
+912 EGLESKLNTI

-957 TTEKAKVVELGDLGA
+957 TTEKAKVGELGDLGA

-1077 TEQQTLLNGVNNLI
+1077 TEQQTLLNGVTNLI

-1104 DEIIESLNNI
+1104 DEIIESLKNI
-1114 SAKIEEINQEQLGG
+1114 SAEIDKINQEQLGG

-1141 LAFTEAVEKARA
+1141 LAFTEAVAKARA
-1153 DYNDAIILIADFS
+1153 DYNNAIILIADFS

-1171 DLAEVAAKYIKPA
+1171 DLAEVATDYIKNA

-1198 EKTVSTEYNDKY
+1198 EKTVSTEYNKY
-1210 LGVAEPDLFD
+1210 LETAEPDLFD

-1251 ARELLSV
+1251 ARELLNV
-1258 KLADAESK
+1258 KLADAEGK
-1266 LNAAISS
+1266 LNAAIAS

-1318 ITDEVI
+1318 VTDEVI

-1366 EAYDGAVM
+1366 KAYDGAVM

-1408 AKRICDSAKAKN
+1408 AKRICDAAKAKN

-1474 DIENN
+1474 AIENN

-1510 ANTVESERLTA
+1510 ANTAESERLTA

-1551 YIDAIKELSDNLI
+1551 YIDAIKELSVNLI
-1564 DMEADPNFSALDE
+1564 DMEADPNFSALDA
-1577 KDKQTKYLE
+1577 KDKQREYLE
-1586 FETRIA
+1586 FETKIA

-1600 YYNTNL
+1600 YYDANL
-1606 ETTTIETLNSAL
+1606 AATTIETLNSAL

-1652 SIDDIRAEIAE
+1652 SIDNIRAEIAE
-1663 YADAGSI
+1663 YAEAGLI

-1691 TQKIADAQ
+1691 TQDIADAQ

-1705 TQKYGDLKDELDKLD
+1705 TQKYGDLKDELDELD
-1720 GALADIIEKAG
+1720 GALAGIIEKAG

-1764 REALDERTTLLTNNS
+1764 RDALDGRSTLLTNNS
-1779 KNANAETVGKDIV
+1779 KNANAETVRKDIV

-1855 SYYNNKAYDNF
+1855 SYYNNEAYDNF

-1896 AVWERYGELTEL
+1896 AVWERYGELTEQ
-1908 LNSLKADAEYYAYI
+1908 LNSLKADAEGYAYI

-1934 DDYTEILNHVLE
+1934 DDYTDILNHVLE

-1953 SVKYLAADVN
+1953 SMKYLAADAN
-1963 EDGNVNIGDITGVT
+1963 EDGNVNIGDITLVAK
-1977 NIIIGNSNTGLRAA
+1977 IILNNNNSNTGLRAA

-2005 LATESNGDVTRV
+2005 LATESNGDVTRM

-2076 CTNGEAV
+2076 GTNGEAV

>member
-36 DWDGAS
+36 DWEGAS

-47 SGLIVSPSGATI
+47 SGLIVSPSGATV
-59 TQTIKELYPGT
+59 TQNIGKLYPGT

-80 AKILIDGKE
+80 AKILVDGKE

-132 KKVLTSMLS
+132 KNVLTSMLS

-147 YTGDKAGQDL
+147 YTGDDAGKAL
-157 LQKASSIA
+157 LQEASSLA
-165 AKVSAIDDDKE
+165 TKVSAIGDDKE

-193 ESAIY
+193 ESTIY
-198 QEIAK
+198 NDIAE
-203 FSTDV
+203 FSKKV
-208 DAQANNSSAYA
+208 DDQANNSSAYA

-226 SVYNV
+226 SIYNV
-231 QKAALAAAKAAVD
+231 QKAALATAKVAVD

-256 AMTKDA
+256 AITKEA
-262 YGNISDLIEDYKTR
+262 YDNISSKIEDYKNR
-276 AVAAYNEGSAGI
+276 AVDAYENGRAGI

-296 DFVKDVTERLNGYSA
+296 AFVGEVEKLLNEYSA
-311 AITSAQADHA
+311 AITSAKADHA
-321 AYVEVNDAITKV
+321 AYVEVSEAISKIKTL
-333 KGDYTKSQQEIYNSL
+333 YTTSQQEIYNSL

-356 VYEALRTEAQTKLN
+356 VYEALRTKAQTELN

-382 NGTAENHVGAA
+382 NGTADNHVGAA
-393 AAKDDNLAKLDEYTA
+393 VGKDTNLTKLAEFTT
-408 SITDLKTYYVD
+408 SINNLKDKYVT
-419 KANVLKDAYTKAQ
+419 KANALKAAYTDAKA
-432 TELKGLQD
+432 ELKGLQD
-440 RIDALKKTPGV
+440 RIDALKNTPGV
-451 GDNAEFAETIN
+451 GDNAEFTETIDE
-462 GIQDSID
+462 IQASID
-469 EFSSTIEADNKDNTI
+469 AFSSMIEADNNDNTI

-490 ETVRKI
+490 ETVSKI

-501 DLTSGSQG
+501 ELTSGSQG

-554 AAEETAIQN
+554 ATEETAIQK
-563 SIADLTKGADDA
+563 SITDLTTGADAA
-575 LEDRKCVEYQTENAA
+575 LKEGTCVNYQTENAA
-590 AINAIS
+590 AINEIS
-596 ATVDAYQQA
+596 TTVAAYQQA
-605 AEAALAAYET
+605 AEAALDAYET
-615 IVTEVAKYNEAI
+615 IVAEVAKYNEAI

-640 VYAESTDQKKVTYG
+640 VYADGMTVTYG

-661 ATVNDITGAKDE
+661 AIVKEITNAKDA

-702 AALVDSYDPD
+702 AALVGSYDPD

-849 NRATIKG
+849 NRSTIKG
-856 VVELNEDALRADEF
+856 VEELNEDALRADEF
-870 KTLVDELSDKIE
+870 TDMVNDLNGKIGELR
-882 EQRKAVNDAYTSET
+882 QAVNDAYTSET

-912 EGIESKLNAI
+912 EGIESKLNTI

-957 TTEKAKVVELGDLGA
+957 TIEKAKVGELGDLGA

-1153 DYNDAIILIADFS
+1153 DYNNAIILIADFS

-1171 DLAEVAAKYIKPA
+1171 DLAEVAAEYIKPA

-1251 ARELLSV
+1251 ARDLLSV

-1318 ITDEVI
+1318 VTDEVI

-1366 EAYDGAVM
+1366 KAYEEQAVI

-1379 KQHAEDNAGNLF
+1379 KERAEANIGNLF
-1391 GNNLDIIKATL
+1391 EHMTTIKAWL
-1402 DAYKTE
+1402 GVYKSTAE
-1408 AKRICDSAKAKN
+1408 SICNSAKAKN

-1497 LSVINKIKNVYTK
+1497 LSVINNIKNVYTK
-1510 ANTVESERLTA
+1510 ANTKESERLFA

-1551 YIDAIKELSDNLI
+1551 YIDAIKELSANLI

-1577 KDKQTKYLE
+1577 KDKQPKYLE

-1600 YYNTNL
+1600 YYNANL

-1618 AEVESKYNAEYE
+1618 AEVESKYNAELE
-1630 VLDGCHT
+1630 VLNGCHQ
-1637 NVKADYTEALAAVKT
+1637 NVKDDYTEALAAVKT
-1652 SIDDIRAEIAE
+1652 SIDNMSAEIAK
-1663 YADAGSI
+1663 YAEAGSI

-1679 GIAAVETELAKL
+1679 GIAAVEAELAKL
-1691 TQKIADAQ
+1691 TQEIADAQ
-1699 QPYDID
+1699 TPYTINDA
-1705 TQKYGDLKDELDKLD
+1705 KYVELKAELDSLEASLD
-1720 GALADIIEKAG
+1720 AVVEKIS
-1731 DGKYEFVNIDE
+1731 KYEFFDIKQYQYYIEGVRSYINYDRQTLEEANGAFSLTENSENVNKSLVELCIADLDKDATYDE
-1742 ASIWNEDHL
+1742 LEQRIYNSNEN
-1751 VSIKSI
+1751 K
-1757 EDRIASD
+1757 
-1764 REALDERTTLLTNNS
+1764 
-1779 KNANAETVGKDIV
+1779 
-1792 AFDKGI
+1792 
-1798 TYTELYYRIE
+1798 
-1808 STDEKESGLRALYNT
+1808 SGLLALYNK
-1823 VGNIITNSNY
+1823 VSNIINTSKYTEENGDELRAERLRLNRLIGLLYTYNS
-1833 TKETGDK
+1833 D
-1840 LKKDLSELDKSIKAI
+1840 A
-1855 SYYNNKAYDNF
+1855 YNNGIVNQ
-1866 ISKDIYGNDLIDEDG
+1866 DLDG
-1881 NPVVMAIDYMTEAVP
+1881 NPLLDEETGVQGVAIDYMTEAVP
-1896 AVWERYGELTEL
+1896 AVWERYGELTEQ
-1908 LNSLKADAEYYAYI
+1908 LNSLKADAEGYAYI
-1922 LGDVNRDGSVMV
+1922 LGDVNRDGSVLV
-1934 DDYTEILNHVLE
+1934 DDYTQILNYVLE
-1946 IETIEEG
+1946 VETVDEG
-1953 SVKYLAADVN
+1953 SMEYLAADVN
-1963 EDGNVNIGDITGVT
+1963 EDGNINIGDVTAVT
-1977 NIIIGNSNTGLRAA
+1977 NAILGNNNTGLRAV
-1991 ARYAAQQGGAGNIE
+1991 ARYEAAQQGAAGSLE
-2005 LATESNGDVTRV
+2005 LAKESNGDVTRV
-2017 AVKINGSAAYVG
+2017 AVRINGSAAYVG

-2064 RVVVSSMQNSVL
+2064 RVVVSSMQNSAL
-2076 CTNGEAV
+2076 GTNGEAV
-2083 VWLELAGKVDGN
+2083 VLLELAGKVDGN
-2095 ISIDNVFASDARG
+2095 ISIANVFASDARG
-2108 IAYSIDGTGNGTTG
+2108 IAYSIDGTGEGTTG
-2122 IDGLDANKSLKDKI
+2122 IGGVDADKSLKDKI
-2136 YSVGGQMMKT
+2136 YSVGGQVIKT